1 MRSSTP
7 DAPPGQVSA
16 SLVSAGAPAAG
27 NARPT
32 TLRVKLADL
41 ALRVP
46 WRRAAPSPDPA
57 PDPDPVSP
65 ALLAWAQALDAS
77 RLSERTVKQAEQYL
91 RDHRRLNYETRRE
104 FGYRLRSVI
113 EAQASPAPPSSVA
126 SLDVIA
132 TALSARRKQLGIG

>member
-1 MRSSTP
+1 MSWSSRR
-7 DAPPGQVSA
+7 GVSA
-16 SLVSAGAPAAG
+16 ATGV
-27 NARPT
+27 R
-32 TLRVKLADL
+32 
-41 ALRVP
+41 ALGRA
-46 WRRAAPSPDPA
+46 WRRAVPSPDPA
-57 PDPDPVSP
+57 PDPDAVSP

-104 FGYRLRSVI
+104 FGYRLRSLI

-132 TALSARRKQLGIG
+132 TALSARRRQLGIG

>member
-16 SLVSAGAPAAG
+16 SQVSAGAPAAG

-65 ALLAWAQALDAS
+65 ALLAWAKALDAS

-104 FGYRLRSVI
+104 FGYRLRSLI

-132 TALSARRKQLGIG
+132 TALSARRRQLGIG

>member
-1 MRSSTP
+1 MSWSSRRG
-7 DAPPGQVSA
+7 ASA
-16 SLVSAGAPAAG
+16 A
-27 NARPT
+27 T
-32 TLRVKLADL
+32 TGGPLGRA
-41 ALRVP
+41 

-77 RLSERTVKQAEQYL
+77 RLSERTVKAAEQYL
-91 RDHRRLNYETRRE
+91 RDHRRMNYMTRRE
-104 FGYRLRSVI
+104 FGYRLRSLI

-132 TALSARRKQLGIG
+132 TALSVRRKQLGIG

>member
-1 MRSSTP
+1 MLVKREGIAMSWSSRR
-7 DAPPGQVSA
+7 GVSA
-16 SLVSAGAPAAG
+16 ATRG
-27 NARPT
+27 RP
-32 TLRVKLADL
+32 LQ
-41 ALRVP
+41 VP

-65 ALLAWAQALDAS
+65 TLLAWAQALDAS

-104 FGYRLRSVI
+104 FGYRLRSLI

-126 SLDVIA
+126 SVDVIA